1 MKEAVLSGEK
11 ETNRIEAFSDG
22 VFAIA
27 ITLLILDVKV
37 PDVHQHANTSLW
49 QELLNQWPVYVALA
63 TSFFSILIMWV
74 NHHALFNLI
83 SKIDNRFMFANGLLL
98 LLVIIVPFPT
108 ALLSEYYLTDE
119 ADVAC
124 AVYAGSFAL
133 ICVSYNLLWWSA
145 NYKGKLLKESVTDSF
160 RKEVSMKF
168 FLGIPSYLIA
178 VVAAFINVH
187 VCMAICSSL
196 WIFWAFSMRNG
207 KINEQNRN
215 IKLT

>member
-1 MKEAVLSGEK
+1 MKEGVLSGEK

-83 SKIDNRFMFANGLLL
+83 SKIDNLFMFANGLLL

-187 VCMAICSSL
+187 VCMVICSVL

-215 IKLT
+215 KKLT